1 MLLRLHVL
9 HQVKVQVRWHVLWLW
24 RLLHLMLQVK
34 LGLGGWLQ
42 LSSAGLVAQH
52 VYRQVQGLMLHLHL
66 VAVDVVDTLHHV
78 LIDVARLRRGRLDI
92 QQRLELL
99 RMALVGLTSE
109 VVIAEGRH

>member
-24 RLLHLMLQVK
+24 RLLHLMLKVK

-52 VYRQVQGLMLHLHL
+52 VYRQVQGLMLHL
-66 VAVDVVDTLHHV
+66 VAVHVVDTLHHV

-92 QQRLELL
+92 
-99 RMALVGLTSE
+99 
-109 VVIAEGRH
+109 